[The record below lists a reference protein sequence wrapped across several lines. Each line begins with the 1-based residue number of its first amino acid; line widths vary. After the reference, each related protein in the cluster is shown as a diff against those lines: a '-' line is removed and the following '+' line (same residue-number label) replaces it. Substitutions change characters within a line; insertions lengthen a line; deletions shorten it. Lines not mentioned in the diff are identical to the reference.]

1 MFGWLF
7 SDPLPIG
14 SKAPEFSL
22 PDDGGATVTLQSLRG
37 KNVVLVFYPGDDTP
51 TCRKQLCEFR
61 DRWDQAK
68 MRNVVV
74 YGVNPQA
81 ADSHENFRSKYK
93 LPFPLL
99 VDKGQKMGELYH
111 TNGLIVKRTVY
122 LIGPDGTI
130 LYAKRGKPAPE
141 EVLAAAK

>member
-1 MFGWLF
+1 M
-7 SDPLPIG
+7 
-14 SKAPEFSL
+14 
-22 PDDGGATVTLQSLRG
+22 GAGQHAQRCGVRRESAKRGQPQS
-37 KNVVLVFYPGDDTP
+37 
-51 TCRKQLCEFR
+51 
-61 DRWDQAK
+61 
-68 MRNVVV
+68 
-74 YGVNPQA
+74 
-81 ADSHENFRSKYK
+81 FRSKYT

-99 VDKGQKMGELYH
+99 VDKGQKMGESYH

>member
-1 MFGWLF
+1 
-7 SDPLPIG
+7 
-14 SKAPEFSL
+14 
-22 PDDGGATVTLQSLRG
+22 
-37 KNVVLVFYPGDDTP
+37 
-51 TCRKQLCEFR
+51 
-61 DRWDQAK
+61 

-81 ADSHENFRSKYK
+81 AGSHQNFRSKYK

-122 LIGPDGTI
+122 LIGPDGKI